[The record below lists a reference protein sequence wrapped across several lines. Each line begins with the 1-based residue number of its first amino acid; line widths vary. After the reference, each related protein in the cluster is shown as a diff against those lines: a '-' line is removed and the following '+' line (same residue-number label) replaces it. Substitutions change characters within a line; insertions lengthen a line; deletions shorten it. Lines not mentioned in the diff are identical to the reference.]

1 MYWEQFIRQCPFV
14 PTITENEYE
23 LYHDFILSDD
33 FEMEEDYY
41 YQWQK
46 YDEYKTE
53 YNNVGSGSTMPEWYQ
68 FYDSRMGTGALLI
81 LPDVRGEKED
91 FYIKL
96 YFDNDKKENPGKW
109 AVKEDPDKRP
119 VFKYYEPKVL
129 EAFIDAFESNNIKDT
144 YRAMQSTMDENL
156 EHDEKLLKAIEI
168 LKQAGDIELT
178 YAGNWW
184 ESILQSAR
192 NYEKECLHK
201 SFTAAYNNYLN
212 LISMGIGFDSE
223 LSDDNINH
231 ITSLVKIFKDQI
243 LKGRVLNNEP
253 ADFNF

>member
-81 LPDVRGEKED
+81 LPD
-91 FYIKL
+91 
-96 YFDNDKKENPGKW
+96 
-109 AVKEDPDKRP
+109 
-119 VFKYYEPKVL
+119 
-129 EAFIDAFESNNIKDT
+129 ESVAQVSSQTIIRFSNK
-144 YRAMQSTMDENL
+144 
-156 EHDEKLLKAIEI
+156 
-168 LKQAGDIELT
+168 
-178 YAGNWW
+178 
-184 ESILQSAR
+184 
-192 NYEKECLHK
+192 
-201 SFTAAYNNYLN
+201 
-212 LISMGIGFDSE
+212 
-223 LSDDNINH
+223 
-231 ITSLVKIFKDQI
+231 
-243 LKGRVLNNEP
+243 
-253 ADFNF
+253 